1 MLIIFID
8 LLKNKNNSYNEEKR
22 EIRGKQEINMHP
34 IAEVSLEKNEPTKG
48 IDESSEGKKLKS
60 KQTRKTKG
68 SKQSICN

>member
-1 MLIIFID
+1 
-8 LLKNKNNSYNEEKR
+8 
-22 EIRGKQEINMHP
+22 MHP